1 MRNKGALARHA
12 AGVLVAAIILL
23 GACNNNEE
31 VGLEITPPGERFKY
45 VVDHSAAVSTTTFR
59 QDSLTAERRTSVLL
73 GYMNDPVFGLSTAS
87 FMTQLRLSTNDVN
100 FGDDI
105 VLDSVRLLIKYK
117 SAYGDT
123 TSLQKI
129 RIYELQESIF
139 YDSTYYSNLDTD
151 FYIKDGNPVAE
162 FEFYPTPGADSLLIP
177 IHEDIAYKILR
188 ADTVHLADNP
198 AFLNYFKGLYL
209 TAEPTDG
216 TGSITYFDLSGGKSR
231 MILYYQNSAADS
243 LSYELVVNNNCTWV
257 NLFDHDYAGSP
268 IQELVNDSAGNYE
281 RFYLQAMSGLR
292 GHLRIQFGDSLLQ
305 AAEKGVSVNKA
316 ELVIPVDPDV
326 EISNFTRP
334 VALRLFGAND
344 DGTNAFID
352 DIFLGDDYY
361 GGYYNVTRKA
371 YVFNIARHVQ
381 NLLHPLQDSRV
392 DNKGLFLTINDDRIS
407 AGRVI
412 LQNGPGNQGVQLAI
426 TYTIIR

>member
-1 MRNKGALARHA
+1 MNKGAWARHTT
-12 AGVLVAAIILL
+12 GVLVAAVVFL
-23 GACNNNEE
+23 GGCKNNEE
-31 VGLEITPPGERFKY
+31 VGLEITPPGERFTY
-45 VVDHSAAVSTTTFR
+45 TVDRAAVVRTTTFR
-59 QDSLTAERRTSVLL
+59 QDSLTSERRSNVLL
-73 GYMNDPVFGLSTAS
+73 GTMNDPVFGLSKAS

-100 FGDDI
+100 FGSEI

-129 RIYELQESIF
+129 RIYELQESLY
-139 YDSTYYSNLDTD
+139 YDSTYYSNIDPA

-162 FEFYPTPGADSLLIP
+162 FEYYPTPGADSLFIP
-177 IHEDIAYKILR
+177 VHEDLGYKILR
-188 ADTVHLADNP
+188 ADSVHLADNP
-198 AFLNYFKGLYL
+198 AFLKYFKGLFL

-216 TGSITYFDLSGGKSR
+216 TGAITYFNLQGGKSR
-231 MILYYQNSAADS
+231 MILYYRNSAADS

-257 NLFDHDYAGSP
+257 NLFDHDYSGSP
-268 IQELVNDSAGNYE
+268 IGGVINDSASDHE

-292 GHLRIQFGDSLLQ
+292 GYLNIAFGDSILM

-316 ELVIPVDPDV
+316 ELVIPVDPGAD
-326 EISNFTRP
+326 NTAYPRP
-334 VALRLFGAND
+334 VALRLFGAKE
-344 DGTNAFID
+344 DGTNSFID

-371 YVFNIARHVQ
+371 YIFNIARHVQ
-381 NLLHPLQDSRV
+381 NLLHPVEADRIE
-392 DNKGLFLTINDDRIS
+392 NKGLFLTINDDRIS

-412 LQNGPGNQGVQLAI
+412 LQNGAGDQGIGLTI